1 MNTLDRIRELW
12 PQLPLRGRLLPWEI
26 ADVGRDDLAQLFNH
40 LDFKVGVEVGT
51 EYGLYAET
59 LCKAAPRLKLYSA
72 DPYKAYK
79 GYREH
84 RSQQKLNG
92 IYEQAQERMYPYN
105 HEFICKP
112 SIEAAA
118 DFKDG
123 SLDFVYIDG
132 NHSLLHVIQDLCYWV
147 PKVRKDGIV
156 AGHDFIR
163 RDHTGYAMHV
173 CQALHAYTQSYGIK
187 PWYVLGSKAVRDGE
201 VRDKPRSWM
210 WVKS

>member
-1 MNTLDRIRELW
+1 VTTLDRIKQLW
-12 PQLPLRGRLLPWEI
+12 PQLPLSGNALPWEI
-26 ADVGRDDLAQLFNH
+26 VNVGRDDLAQLFAQLN
-40 LDFKVGVEVGT
+40 FKVGAEIGT

-59 LCKAAPRLKLYSA
+59 LCKAAPALKLYSI

-92 IYEQAQERMYPYN
+92 IYEQARQRMRPYD
-105 HEFICKP
+105 HEFIRRP
-112 SIEAAA
+112 SIEVAQ
-118 DFKDG
+118 DFKDE

-147 PKVRKDGIV
+147 PKVRSQGIV

-173 CQALHAYTQSYGIK
+173 PQALYAYTQSYGVD

-201 VRDKPRSWM
+201 VRDKPRSWLFI
-210 WVKS
+210 KE